1 VRQSRNLGVDAIP
14 RLGRLQEIRW
24 DVFRQLVLLSPLS
37 ELLEVAALVLGIEV
51 DEWLGMVGV
60 YPELTEDANIHGAHE
75 LLPYDI
81 EAVCDMPFDDEL
93 VVFERALAQVSV
105 MFVIIIVCLAKEVQT
120 VKMVK
125 TLNVDRISATIF
137 FVYFD
142 EVLGHA
148 YVASLLGSDAYRPK
162 FSPDRCPCSIGLWT
176 GILSESVLLE
186 EGSVEALLVV
196 ADFIQQRSWTGQLLS
211 SQLA

>member
-1 VRQSRNLGVDAIP
+1 MRQSRNLGVDAIP

-81 EAVCDMPFDDEL
+81 EAVCYTFISLPSG
-93 VVFERALAQVSV
+93 R
-105 MFVIIIVCLAKEVQT
+105 VCSGSSHLLT
-120 VKMVK
+120 CRLTMNSSF
-125 TLNVDRISATIF
+125 LNA
-137 FVYFD
+137 
-142 EVLGHA
+142 
-148 YVASLLGSDAYRPK
+148 PW
-162 FSPDRCPCSIGLWT
+162 P
-176 GILSESVLLE
+176 
-186 EGSVEALLVV
+186 
-196 ADFIQQRSWTGQLLS
+196 RSR
-211 SQLA
+211 